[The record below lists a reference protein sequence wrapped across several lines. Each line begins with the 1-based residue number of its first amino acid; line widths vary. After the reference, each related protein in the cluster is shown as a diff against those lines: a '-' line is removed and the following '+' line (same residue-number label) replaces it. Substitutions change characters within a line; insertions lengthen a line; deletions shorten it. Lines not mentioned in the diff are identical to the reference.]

1 MYFLYCALD
10 KIGGIM
16 HLARNK
22 FMIITEKLTL
32 CHDMMGKSS
41 SPIIFKTRSSQSLM
55 SPAVGARLIAFPNPI
70 YPNIKSLPFPVSSSP
85 FFSSPPCS
93 VFHAAGPCRLP
104 TLPSR

>member
-1 MYFLYCALD
+1 MSFLYCAPVD
-10 KIGGIM
+10 TIGGIM

-22 FMIITEKLTL
+22 FMITTEKLTL

-70 YPNIKSLPFPVSSSP
+70 YLPQYQVLAFPRLFFP
-85 FFSSPPCS
+85 FF
-93 VFHAAGPCRLP
+93 FFP
-104 TLPSR
+104 TLLRFPRGWPL